1 MLGTLVLVA
10 AMAAGLGDL
19 PQLSPETA
27 RTLGYD
33 AIDLRSE
40 ITQAEVDQAPS
51 FREFHKVMGWNFTK
65 GLFSAD
71 NIGPLLTGSAATLA
85 TLPFDDDISDALRDE
100 ADWLGESGD
109 IIGNPVTI
117 AAATGTL
124 LLITPFTDD
133 QKFKSFAFTLAQA
146 QILDSSLK
154 YAMKFSVPR
163 ERPNGD
169 NDNSFP
175 SGHTSGAVA
184 FATVLHHHYGLK
196 WGIPAYAVAGFVG
209 ASRIAKGKHYL
220 SDVVFGAAMGYI
232 AGFTAIR
239 GTDRAVAQRRLSVY
253 PIVGRGQRGVS
264 VIIEF

>member
-1 MLGTLVLVA
+1 MLGAVILVA
-10 AMAAGLGDL
+10 SMAAGLGK
-19 PQLSPETA
+19 LSPETEG
-27 RTLGYD
+27 TLGPD
-33 AIDLRSE
+33 LIDPGGP
-40 ITQAEVDQAPS
+40 ITQAKVAQAPG
-51 FREFHKVMGWNFTK
+51 FREFYKVMGWNFTK

-71 NIGPLLTGSAATLA
+71 NIGPLVTGSAATLA
-85 TLPFDDDISDALRDE
+85 ALPFDDDISDALRDE
-100 ADWLGESGD
+100 ADWLGESGH

-175 SGHTSGAVA
+175 SGHTSGTVA

-209 ASRIAKGKHYL
+209 ASRITKGKHYL

-239 GTDRAVAQRRLSVY
+239 GTDRVVAQRRLSVY
-253 PIVGRGQRGVS
+253 PIVGRGQRGIS
-264 VIIEF
+264 VIMEF